1 MMTEYEILFGA
12 LCLGTMVIMTVG
24 SLLMRKEMKDLP

>member
-1 MMTEYEILFGA
+1 MMTEYEILFGV